1 VGSSGTRWS
10 PTYLTQVRSESN
22 TMTKSRLGIVRFH
35 GLVWARGIL
44 PVGFAFDNGATR
56 RWPLG
61 LAAARPSYR
70 TAQGQ
75 PPSHR
80 LEHVSRSWVLLV
92 LSALTGALL
101 GLFMS
106 SLPAP
111 SDIGTFWVG
120 NFSAPW
126 AVLAF
131 GAGWAQ
137 RSRLW
142 AAIGG
147 VAAEVACVAGFYA
160 QGLVFDP
167 RGLFGPAP
175 YPGLLT
181 VIETGLSRWLWFI
194 APWVA
199 VAIGAGVLYSL
210 LGRWWGQSRSIVA
223 GVAIALPFIVEPV
236 AWRVYDGFARGP
248 LVVWFV
254 EIAVGITLLGWVLV
268 ARRPLTPRNV
278 SSSCG

>member
-1 VGSSGTRWS
+1 
-10 PTYLTQVRSESN
+10 
-22 TMTKSRLGIVRFH
+22 
-35 GLVWARGIL
+35 
-44 PVGFAFDNGATR
+44 
-56 RWPLG
+56 
-61 LAAARPSYR
+61 
-70 TAQGQ
+70 
-75 PPSHR
+75 
-80 LEHVSRSWVLLV
+80 VLLV
-92 LSALTGALL
+92 LSALAGALL

-147 VAAEVACVAGFYA
+147 VAAEVACVAGFYG
-160 QGLVFDP
+160 QFLVGDFADP
-167 RGLFGPAP
+167 RKLFGHPP
-175 YPGLLT
+175 YPGLLPF
-181 VIETGLSRWLWFI
+181 IETVLSWLWFI

-199 VAIGAGVLYSL
+199 AAIGAGVVYGL

-236 AWRVYDGFARGP
+236 AWRVYDGFGRGP
-248 LVVWFV
+248 LVVWLV
-254 EIAVGITLLGWVLV
+254 EIAVGITLLGWVLM
-268 ARRPLTPRNV
+268 ARRPLTGR
-278 SSSCG
+278 

>member
-1 VGSSGTRWS
+1 
-10 PTYLTQVRSESN
+10 
-22 TMTKSRLGIVRFH
+22 
-35 GLVWARGIL
+35 
-44 PVGFAFDNGATR
+44 
-56 RWPLG
+56 
-61 LAAARPSYR
+61 
-70 TAQGQ
+70 
-75 PPSHR
+75 
-80 LEHVSRSWVLLV
+80 VSRSWVLLV
-92 LSALTGALL
+92 LSALAGALL

-160 QGLVFDP
+160 QFLTVDP
-167 RGLFGPAP
+167 GRLGFFRPT
-175 YPGLLT
+175 GLLT
-181 VIETGLSRWLWFI
+181 LIETGLSQWLWFV

-199 VAIGAGVLYSL
+199 VAMGAGVLYGL
-210 LGRWWGQSRSIVA
+210 LGRWWGQSRLIVA

-236 AWRVYDGFARGP
+236 AWRVYDGFGRGP
-248 LVVWFV
+248 LVVWLV
-254 EIAVGITLLGWVLV
+254 EMAVGITLLGWVLV
-268 ARRPLTPRNV
+268 ARRQLTGR
-278 SSSCG
+278 

>member
-1 VGSSGTRWS
+1 
-10 PTYLTQVRSESN
+10 
-22 TMTKSRLGIVRFH
+22 M
-35 GLVWARGIL
+35 
-44 PVGFAFDNGATR
+44 
-56 RWPLG
+56 
-61 LAAARPSYR
+61 
-70 TAQGQ
+70 
-75 PPSHR
+75 
-80 LEHVSRSWVLLV
+80 LLV
-92 LSALTGALL
+92 LSVLAGALL

-147 VAAEVACVAGFYA
+147 VAAEVACVVGFYA
-160 QGLVFDP
+160 QFLVVDPDRLGLL
-167 RGLFGPAP
+167 RST
-175 YPGLLT
+175 GLLT
-181 VIETGLSRWLWFI
+181 VIETGLSQWLWFI

-199 VAIGAGVLYSL
+199 VAMGAGVLYGL
-210 LGRWWGQSRSIVA
+210 LGRWWGQSRAIVA

-236 AWRVYDGFARGP
+236 AWRVYVGFGQGP
-248 LVVWFV
+248 LVVWLV

-268 ARRPLTPRNV
+268 ARRPLTGR
-278 SSSCG
+278 